1 MACWKVRHLLRSISP
16 LKCQLIWWFPSHV
29 MTLKP
34 GRSYRQKRHWLQ
46 ERFCGA
52 GTQRGHRSAKTCR
65 AIEHCHGY
73 IWMNS
78 ITIITF
84 TVKSLE
90 WLVRGI
96 IPKWPRCLMSYI
108 YIYGIILQYSKL
120 LNIKCHH
127 DVSSIHREFI
137 AAQWTSLSPLSVS
150 DVAGAV
156 SSAGRSRPVRMCW
169 AVGSA
174 QPAGAGFLVWRR
186 VGFPRKVMYT

>member
-16 LKCQLIWWFPSHV
+16 LKCQLIWGFPSHV

-46 ERFCGA
+46 ERFCCA

-65 AIEHCHGY
+65 VIEHCHGY

-78 ITIITF
+78 ITFKTF
-84 TVKSLE
+84 TVKWLE
-90 WLVRGI
+90 WWLVRGI

-108 YIYGIILQYSKL
+108 YGIILQDSKL
-120 LNIKCHH
+120 SNQL
-127 DVSSIHREFI
+127 HR
-137 AAQWTSLSPLSVS
+137 TSLSPLSVS
-150 DVAGAV
+150 DVAGAL
-156 SSAGRSRPVRMCW
+156 SSAGRSRPVLMCW